1 MPREPVTTPPALPG
15 CKFGLQTGG
24 KQCLTPHPEA
34 PAPGSN
40 PEMFKEMRRYLSS
53 VHHVRIK
60 NKALKCCCT
69 LLQSKQQAWAQG
81 RGSRCSPSVGC
92 IARMSRTGRHAG
104 AWCQPT
110 SCRCPATPGPAVS
123 VRCEAFLKGGGGKGG
138 KGWLLRH
145 CGATDTPSPAPP
157 PRLQGSAPIP
167 ATFQSHLRAGG
178 SPLEREEFR
187 QQPPPPPC
195 LVPRSTRVG
204 TGETGGP

>member
-123 VRCEAFLKGGGGKGG
+123 VRCEAFLKGGGRKGG

-157 PRLQGSAPIP
+157 PPGSREAHPSRQRFR
-167 ATFQSHLRAGG
+167 AT
-178 SPLEREEFR
+178 
-187 QQPPPPPC
+187 
-195 LVPRSTRVG
+195 
-204 TGETGGP
+204 